1 MAKKTEPGK
10 LKRSIYFYN
19 LYTYT
24 MDQSDDQK
32 KIVEK
37 NSQRLSAFFTMLQE
51 RQHSIKDNNYSDFFI
66 NLSSGNQLLVLVDE
80 QHESKVF
87 FRMILSRIN
96 ALPQIETNGNLKS
109 LGDLIEQ
116 NQNIA
121 EVTHCIYYRHYA
133 TMGAEFNFSG
143 AYPSKI
149 ANYINM
155 LNGRNDTAYVV
166 ECSSK
171 LDEDVFRKLDKKGDF
186 SLFDLSMRNDEHI
199 KAYLQKQHGVIRSM
213 FETIPDTDTVQIV
226 MKKRKTKKNDFKG
239 FTPPLDVA
247 VMQELVHGY
256 RESVARFNVSQ
267 GSISEPINLLSDKF
281 SKRVQVNVDE
291 KRTIR
296 DEEMYMHIDQAFMG
310 EVKEFCSRYDEE
322 NYSIDH
328 VG

>member
-1 MAKKTEPGK
+1 MAKRTEPGK
-10 LKRSIYFYN
+10 VKRSIYFYN

-24 MDQSDDQK
+24 VDQSDDQK
-32 KIVEK
+32 MIVEK
-37 NSQRLSAFFTMLQE
+37 NSQRLSTFFTALQD
-51 RQHSIKDNNYSDFFI
+51 RQHKIQDNNYSDFFI
-66 NLSSGNQLLVLVDE
+66 NLSSGDQLLVLVDE

-149 ANYINM
+149 ANYINVM
-155 LNGRNDTAYVV
+155 NERSGSSYVA

-171 LDEDVFRKLDKKGDF
+171 LDDDVFRKLDKDGDF
-186 SLFDLSMRNDEHI
+186 SLFDLSLRNDEHT
-199 KAYLQKQHGVIRSM
+199 KAYLQKQRGVVRSM
-213 FETIPDTDTVQIV
+213 FGTIPDTDTVQVV
-226 MKKRKTKKNDFKG
+226 MKKRKMKKNDYKG
-239 FTPPLDVA
+239 FTPPLDIA
-247 VMQELVHGY
+247 AMQELVHGY

-267 GSISEPINLLSDKF
+267 GSISDPINLLSDKY

-291 KRTIR
+291 ERTIKAA
-296 DEEMYMHIDQAFMG
+296 EMYMHIDQAFIG
-310 EVKEFCSRYDEE
+310 EVQEFCSKYDEE

-328 VG
+328 D